1 MAQTAVSCDGSCNGS
16 IDFISG
22 RGMTLDDCGDS
33 NLALY
38 KKPPCTI
45 YALTGSEP
53 LVYFMI
59 FSDQIL
65 FMKNCALTVN
75 LK

>member
-1 MAQTAVSCDGSCNGS
+1 
-16 IDFISG
+16 
-22 RGMTLDDCGDS
+22 MTLDDCGDS

-59 FSDQIL
+59 FSDQVLIQYPPANMHKKNDFSL
-65 FMKNCALTVN
+65 FLSPEGYLMKKRLTAN
-75 LK
+75 A